1 MDFMGKNKGLSLSVC
16 LISYASRAYALPFG
30 IFAKRCLFLS
40 NNFSVAM
47 NQSSSLALKCLSLLL
62 LLTLGCAPSV
72 RAWGFWA
79 HQRINRLAVFT
90 LPPELLG
97 IYKENIDYL
106 TEHAVDPDK
115 RRYAIDGEAAHHYI
129 DIDHYGEYPFHNVP
143 RYWEEAVA
151 KLTADTLEAYGVV
164 PYHIPVVVYRL
175 AKAFEAR
182 DLSRIMKLSADL
194 GHYIGDAHVPLHT
207 TLNYNGQLTG
217 QKGIHGF
224 WESRLPELF
233 AEEYDFFVGQAYL
246 VSDLHLEAWDAVL
259 ESHRLV
265 DDVLGLE
272 QQLSET
278 FPASKKYGYE
288 SRNRITV
295 RTYSRAYAAAYHD
308 LLDNMVE
315 TRMRRAIL
323 RIGAFWYT
331 AWHLAGRPDL
341 SSLREEA
348 PLEVVPNRYEKKLKI
363 EDREEFDL
371 GYQFYRP
378 GQRAKPMGMYRYMAA
393 NQQPSRERVRTYR
406 DERQVASAYLRRRQA
421 PSWWAKLVTWWDH
434 SDQ

>member
-1 MDFMGKNKGLSLSVC
+1 MKQS
-16 LISYASRAYALPFG
+16 
-30 IFAKRCLFLS
+30 FLS
-40 NNFSVAM
+40 RVF
-47 NQSSSLALKCLSLLL
+47 LLL
-62 LLTLGCAPSV
+62 WLLGLVPLTVG
-72 RAWGFWA
+72 AWGFWA

-115 RRYAIDGEAAHHYI
+115 RRYAVDGEAAHHFI
-129 DIDHYGEYPFHNVP
+129 DIDHYGAYPFPNVP
-143 RYWEEAVA
+143 RYWDEAVA
-151 KLTADTLEAYGVV
+151 KLSADTLEAYGVV
-164 PYHIPVVVYRL
+164 PYHVPVVVYRL

-207 TLNYNGQLTG
+207 TENYNGQLTG

-233 AEEYDFFVGQAYL
+233 AKNYDFFVGQAYL

-265 DDVLGLE
+265 HDVLSLE
-272 QQLSET
+272 KQLSDD

-288 SRNRITV
+288 SRNRSTI
-295 RTYSRAYAAAYHD
+295 RTYSREYSAAYHS
-308 LLDNMVE
+308 LLDGMVE
-315 TRMRRAIL
+315 ARMRRAIL
-323 RIGAFWYT
+323 RIGAYWYT

-341 SSLREEA
+341 SSLRKQA
-348 PLEVVPNRYEKKLKI
+348 PLEVVPNQYEKKLRI

-378 GQRAKPMGMYRYMAA
+378 GQRAKPMGIYRYMAA
-393 NQQPSRERVRTYR
+393 VSKAPSRQQIEADRRERA
-406 DERQVASAYLRRRQA
+406 QVSAYLRRRQI
-421 PSWWAKLVTWWDH
+421 PSWWARVVTWWDH
-434 SDQ
+434 S